1 MRAEARVTTAV
12 PNQRVGGKKV
22 KNPVNSDTKTFL
34 VGKAMPL
41 IDSDLLS
48 EIVATAAD
56 LSLLIKADGRIT
68 SVMVNPHHLAFGQ
81 LQSWT
86 GKHISEVV
94 TEESFEKLVK
104 RLDAISRPNAKTLA
118 VELNHAD
125 QNIWEFP
132 IRYSMHK
139 VGSDNSILMLGRDM
153 RPIAEMQQQLVM
165 AQIALERDY
174 EAQREMDTR
183 YRVLMEATQ
192 DAIVLLAM
200 NNGRIADLNAAA
212 AAMLGGSRQDLIGA
226 AIAQEF
232 EGRRRGEFLES
243 LSNIASA
250 DSVSPVELVAR
261 RSQRKLRVVPRLF
274 RAAGERLMLCRL
286 ESHEHFNPAQNE
298 TADNLERL
306 FHEGV
311 DAIVFLE
318 QDGAINSA
326 NEAFLKLTDSTQLSN
341 VRGKSLAEFLV
352 RGSVDMRVILDN
364 AKRARQLRL
373 YATKILNEFNGQIS
387 VEISAT
393 YLVDRPK
400 PGFGL
405 IVRDSS
411 RSELLRRPGFGSSDE
426 AMRGVMDLVGS
437 STLKD
442 IVAETTDVVE
452 KMCIQTAVE
461 LTRNNRVAAAEML
474 GLSRQSLYVKLRKFG
489 LLSKDDE

>member
-1 MRAEARVTTAV
+1 
-12 PNQRVGGKKV
+12 
-22 KNPVNSDTKTFL
+22 
-34 VGKAMPL
+34 
-41 IDSDLLS
+41 
-48 EIVATAAD
+48 
-56 LSLLIKADGRIT
+56 
-68 SVMVNPHHLAFGQ
+68 
-81 LQSWT
+81 
-86 GKHISEVV
+86 
-94 TEESFEKLVK
+94 
-104 RLDAISRPNAKTLA
+104 
-118 VELNHAD
+118 
-125 QNIWEFP
+125 
-132 IRYSMHK
+132 
-139 VGSDNSILMLGRDM
+139 
-153 RPIAEMQQQLVM
+153 
-165 AQIALERDY
+165 IALERDY